1 MTTPSGLLN
10 RILGGST
17 HSGSS
22 LCSEYTPLGAVSM
35 GCHCGCAS
43 SHALSVYSSISS
55 TLYAASR
62 YSLLWSSHFLNS
74 VIFHLL
80 YIIRYSSVPFQCLL
94 LGISSK
100 LFIFIVLCGCIQC
113 CISRMLRDRTLISP
127 TSGIA

>member
-1 MTTPSGLLN
+1 MTTPSSVLSKT
-10 RILGGST
+10 LGGST

-22 LCSEYTPLGAVSM
+22 LCSEYAPLGAVSM

-43 SHALSVYSSISS
+43 SHTLSVYSSISS

-80 YIIRYSSVPFQCLL
+80 YTAHNRTKIHPHRAQRSTL
-94 LGISSK
+94 LGSSL
-100 LFIFIVLCGCIQC
+100 LFHHVAYDIH
-113 CISRMLRDRTLISP
+113 S
-127 TSGIA
+127 